1 MLAVFKRELR
11 AYFTSSIGFIF
22 MGFFLLLSGF
32 FFAMTNL
39 FPASPDYNAVLG
51 SITFIFLIVVPIL
64 TMRLMP
70 DDKRQ
75 RTDQLLFTSPTSL
88 TGIVLG
94 KYFAAVSVF
103 VLTLLITCIYP
114 IILSFF
120 GNLATWEIVGGYIG
134 FLLLGSAFISIG
146 LFISTLTE
154 NQVIAAVITFSAL
167 LFMWILDWVTQG
179 LPTDKTSGII
189 FAGIIALA
197 LGAFVYFNTRNI
209 YVGVATTLVGAIII
223 VLTYFLADKYFF
235 DGFIVRVFEW
245 FSLLKRYEE
254 FQIGIL
260 SLSPIVYYITFS
272 AAFVFLTIRVLEKR
286 RWS

>member
-11 AYFTSSIGFIF
+11 AYFTSSTGFIF

-39 FPASPDYNAVLG
+39 FPASPDYNSVLG

-167 LFMWILDWVTQG
+167 LFMWIIDWVAQG

-189 FAGIIALA
+189 FAGIIVLA

-209 YVGVATTLVGAIII
+209 YVGVATTLVGAIIT

-235 DGFIVRVFEW
+235 DGFIVRAFEW

-260 SLSPIVYYITFS
+260 SLSPIAYYITFS

>member
-11 AYFTSSIGFIF
+11 AYFTSSTGFIF

-39 FPASPDYNAVLG
+39 FPASPDYNSVLG

-167 LFMWILDWVTQG
+167 LFMWIIDWVAQG

-189 FAGIIALA
+189 FAGIIVLA

-235 DGFIVRVFEW
+235 DGFIVRAFEW

>member
-11 AYFTSSIGFIF
+11 AYFTSSTGFIF

-235 DGFIVRVFEW
+235 DGFIVRAFEW

>member
-1 MLAVFKRELR
+1 
-11 AYFTSSIGFIF
+11 

>member
-11 AYFTSSIGFIF
+11 AYFTSSTGFIF

-39 FPASPDYNAVLG
+39 FPASPDYNSVLG

-167 LFMWILDWVTQG
+167 LFMWIIDWVAQG

-189 FAGIIALA
+189 FAGIIVLA
-197 LGAFVYFNTRNI
+197 LGAFVYFNTKNI

-235 DGFIVRVFEW
+235 DGFIVRAFEW

-260 SLSPIVYYITFS
+260 SLSPIAYYITFS

>member
-1 MLAVFKRELR
+1 
-11 AYFTSSIGFIF
+11 

-39 FPASPDYNAVLG
+39 FPASPDYNSVLG

-167 LFMWILDWVTQG
+167 LFMWIIDWVAQG

-189 FAGIIALA
+189 FAGIIVLA

-235 DGFIVRVFEW
+235 DGFIVRAFEW

-260 SLSPIVYYITFS
+260 SLSPIAYYITFS

>member
-1 MLAVFKRELR
+1 MIR
-11 AYFTSSIGFIF
+11 G
-22 MGFFLLLSGF
+22 
-32 FFAMTNL
+32 
-39 FPASPDYNAVLG
+39 
-51 SITFIFLIVVPIL
+51 
-64 TMRLMP
+64 
-70 DDKRQ
+70 Q

-114 IILSFF
+114 IILSLF

-134 FLLLGSAFISIG
+134 FLLLGSAFY
-146 LFISTLTE
+146 LHR
-154 NQVIAAVITFSAL
+154 AVYIHIDGEPGNSGGNHLQCPAVYVDTRL
-167 LFMWILDWVTQG
+167 G
-179 LPTDKTSGII
+179 NPGTSYGQNIRHY
-189 FAGIIALA
+189 FRRNIALA

>member
-11 AYFTSSIGFIF
+11 AYFTSSTGFIF

-39 FPASPDYNAVLG
+39 FPASPDYNSVRG

-167 LFMWILDWVTQG
+167 LFMWIIDWVAQG

-189 FAGIIALA
+189 FAGIIVLA

-235 DGFIVRVFEW
+235 DGFIVRAFEW

-260 SLSPIVYYITFS
+260 SLSPIAYYITFS